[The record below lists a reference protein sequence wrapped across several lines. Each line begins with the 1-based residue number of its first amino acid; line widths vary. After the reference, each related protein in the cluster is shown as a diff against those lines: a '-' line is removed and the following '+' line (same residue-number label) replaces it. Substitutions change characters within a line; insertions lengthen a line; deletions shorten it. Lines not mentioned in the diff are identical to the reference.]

1 MLHID
6 ILTVGNEFKND
17 QGDIF
22 KITSNMNDGK
32 KGFVEYEKVEVVEP
46 LEDKLIEE

>member
-32 KGFVEYEKVEVVEP
+32 KGFVEYEKVEVVVPPE
-46 LEDKLIEE
+46 ELIEE